1 MEELRTELNEVI
13 EVAGKINGVHKRV
26 ANKVGFTQ
34 TYIQNIRRG
43 DGLVKDNQENEDMLK
58 RLILEYRAEL
68 REYAKS
74 IKVIL

>member
-1 MEELRTELNEVI
+1 MEKLRTELNEVI
-13 EVAGKINGVHKRV
+13 EVAGRINGVHKRV
-26 ANKVGFTQ
+26 AKKVGFTQ

-43 DGLVKDNQENEDMLK
+43 DGLVKDNQENEDVLK

-74 IKVIL
+74 IKIIL

>member
-1 MEELRTELNEVI
+1 MEKLRAELNEVI
-13 EVAGKINGVHKRV
+13 DVAGKINGVHKRV
-26 ANKVGFTQ
+26 AKKVGFTQ

-68 REYAKS
+68 REYVKS